1 MNSSSEKAKAPMRAM
16 ISRLGPAMLLAGPVA
31 CSSASSVESPA
42 SQTSAALSGAS
53 PLVSGV
59 GGLCLDD
66 SGDSTANANKIQV
79 WTCNGTNAQGWTY
92 ENGTFVGPGGKCLDI
107 QYDNQTPGTPVDLYA
122 CNGTTAQQWK
132 WDGKA
137 IKSTSGL
144 CLDVQGGVSAN
155 GTTVQVSTCNGTDA
169 QAWTTASTSSGSES
183 VTSFS
188 LVAASNR
195 ASLSTLA
202 NGAVVNLGDFG
213 NQSLSIQADTNPGT
227 VGSVSFDLDNGAY
240 THTENIAPYALCG
253 KTGSGD
259 YGCSQLQTTGS
270 HTLTATAYSG
280 SNLSGTKEG
289 SYSVSFT
296 ITAGSGG
303 GGPTGSPAQ
312 AFLAYAATLKS
323 SGKLLIGQHTQYY
336 EGNTNDETEAY
347 TSITPLHSQTGK
359 LPAIIGVTANWYGTS
374 DPYNQSGGGQPDLT
388 VVKQIITDW
397 NSASSNSYKPEAGSG
412 IVQINWGNE
421 DPTGTSNGNDTP
433 ISSSTL
439 ATLVTPGS
447 TYYDKW
453 VTNTLELQTWL
464 LSVVQANPKVVL
476 MVRLF
481 AELNGNWTWY
491 GVQNSQSDVDNQIL
505 LQKQTFTTLFSG
517 SGASLRNNV
526 LISYDANN
534 YGGLGPAAAW
544 PGKAYADVAGWDTY
558 DSAWTSPVDPSSY
571 SAFVAFGVP
580 LILCE
585 VGIDEAGQNQPT
597 AAPDFTVDDML
608 IPNFLRAHE
617 PAVVG
622 YVQWNDN
629 GQGPSSSMAITKQNN
644 ANEVM
649 NDPAIV
655 TLSDLPSF

>member
-1 MNSSSEKAKAPMRAM
+1 
-16 ISRLGPAMLLAGPVA
+16 MLLAGPVA
-31 CSSASSVESPA
+31 CSSASSVEST
-42 SQTSAALSGAS
+42 SGETSAALSDAS
-53 PLVSGV
+53 PIVSGV

-66 SGDSTANANKIQV
+66 SGDSTANANKIQI

-107 QYDNQTPGTPVDLYA
+107 QYNNQTSGTPVDLYA

-144 CLDVQGGVSAN
+144 CLDVQGGVNAN
-155 GTTVQVSTCNGTDA
+155 GTQVQVSTCNGTDA
-169 QAWTTASTSSGSES
+169 QVWTTASAPPPASES

-195 ASLSTLA
+195 ASLSTIG
-202 NGAVVNLGDFG
+202 NGAIVNLSDLG
-213 NQSLSIQADTNPGT
+213 NQSLSVQANTNPGT

-253 KTGSGD
+253 KSGSGD
-259 YGCSQLQTTGS
+259 DGCSQLQTTGS
-270 HTLTATAYSG
+270 HTLTATVYSG
-280 SNLSGTKEG
+280 ANLSGTKEG

-296 ITAGSGG
+296 ITASSHDGG
-303 GGPTGSPAQ
+303 TSAGSPAEE
-312 AFLAYAATLKS
+312 FLAYAATLKA
-323 SGKLLIGQHTQYY
+323 SGKLLVGQHTQYY

-347 TSITPLHSQTGK
+347 TSITPLYSQTGK

-397 NSASSNSYKPEAGSG
+397 NSSSSNSFKPEAGSG

-433 ISSSTL
+433 ISSSAL

-447 TYYDKW
+447 NYYNQW

-464 LSVVQANPKVVL
+464 LSVVEANPKVVL

-481 AELNGNWTWY
+481 AELNGNWTWF

-505 LQKQTFTTLFSG
+505 LQKQTFTTLFGG
-517 SGASLRNNV
+517 SGASLRKNV

-534 YGGLGPAAAW
+534 YGGLGAAAAW

-558 DSAWTSPVDPSSY
+558 DAAWTSPVAPSTY
-571 SAFVAFGVP
+571 SAFAAFGVP

-585 VGIDEAGQNQPT
+585 VGIVEQGQGAP
-597 AAPDFTVDDML
+597 AAPPDYTVDDML
-608 IPNFLRAHE
+608 IPNFLRANE
-617 PAVVG
+617 PAVIG
-622 YVQWNDN
+622 YVQWDDN
-629 GQGPSSSMAITKQNN
+629 GQGPSNSMSISKQNN
-644 ANEVM
+644 ASEVM
-649 NDPAIV
+649 NDSSIV
-655 TLSDLPSF
+655 TLADLPSF